1 MKNLFL
7 LTITVLTLASCGSE
21 KEANQGDETNKN
33 TAMETETNKNPTFV
47 IETSMGNIK
56 GVLYKDKAP
65 ITVDNFVKLAT
76 KGFYN
81 GLIFH
86 RVIPNFMIQTGCPDG
101 TGMGSPGYTIQ
112 DEFGEGLKHDKPGVL
127 SMANSGPNTGGSQFF
142 ITHVPTQWLDGKHA
156 IFGQVTEGLDV
167 IMAIGN
173 AQKGPGDKPVVAIVM
188 QEVTIN

>member
-7 LTITVLTLASCGSE
+7 LTIAVLTLSSCGTENGAESGDTQNE
-21 KEANQGDETNKN
+21 KTEMEAEAKKN
-33 TAMETETNKNPTFV
+33 TGFV
-47 IETSMGNIK
+47 IETSMGTIK

-65 ITVDNFVKLAT
+65 VTVDNFAKLAT
-76 KGFYN
+76 KGFYD

-112 DEFGEGLKHDKPGVL
+112 DEFGPGLKHDKPGVL
-127 SMANSGPNTGGSQFF
+127 SMANAGPNTGGSQFF
-142 ITHVPTQWLDGKHA
+142 ISHVPTPRLDGKHA

-167 IMAIGN
+167 VMAIGGVE
-173 AQKGPGDKPVVAIVM
+173 KGPRDKPVTDVVM
-188 QEVTIN
+188 KKVTIN